1 MLYSQPEIIAHFFD
15 LLKQDGQRYSKKSLT
30 IAKKATPGTVVLTE
44 TSDGQRIET
53 TAKPGDWLVENQT
66 ATKEHYLVSEATF
79 TKKYKLRQALGEGW
93 GSFESLIQVYA
104 LKVQEKDLAPL
115 GNPTQLEF
123 QGPREKTV
131 LIHPGDYLVI
141 PMDQSEAYR
150 ITAKEF
156 EETYVPI
163 KEPK

>member
-1 MLYSQPEIIAHFFD
+1 MLFSQHEIIAHFFD
-15 LLKQDGQRYSKKSLT
+15 LIKRDGKHYSKKSLT
-30 IAKKATPGTVVLTE
+30 IAKKATPGTLVLTE
-44 TSDGQRIET
+44 TSDGQRIQT
-53 TAKPGDWLVENQT
+53 IAKPGDWLVENQT
-66 ATKEHYLVSEATF
+66 ATQEHYLVSQATF

-104 LKVQEKDLAPL
+104 LKVQEKDL
-115 GNPTQLEF
+115 GTFGDPTRLEF

-141 PMDQSEAYR
+141 PVDQSEAYR

-163 KEPK
+163 KEPR

>member
-1 MLYSQPEIIAHFFD
+1 MLFSQHEIIAHFFD
-15 LLKQDGQRYSKKSLT
+15 LIKRKGQRYSKKSLT
-30 IAKKATPGTVVLTE
+30 IAKKATPGTLVLTE

-53 TAKPGDWLVENQT
+53 IAKPGDWLVENQT
-66 ATKEHYLVSEATF
+66 ATQEHYLVCQATF

-104 LKVQEKDLAPL
+104 LKVQEKDLAPF

-141 PMDQSEAYR
+141 PVDQSEAYR

-163 KEPK
+163 KEPR

>member
-1 MLYSQPEIIAHFFD
+1 MLYSQLEIIAHFFD
-15 LLKQDGQRYSKKSLT
+15 LLERDGQCYSKKSLT
-30 IAKKATPGTVVLTE
+30 LAKKATPGVVVLTE
-44 TSDGQRIET
+44 TSDRQRIET
-53 TAKPGDWLVENQT
+53 IAKPGDWLVENQT
-66 ATKEHYLVSEATF
+66 AAKEHYLVSEATF
-79 TKKYKLRQALGEGW
+79 RKKYQLRQALGEGW
-93 GSFESLIQVYA
+93 GSFQSLIPVYA
-104 LKVQEKDLAPL
+104 LKVQQKDLAPF

-156 EETYVPI
+156 EETYLPV
-163 KEPK
+163 KEPE

>member
-15 LLKQDGQRYSKKSLT
+15 LLKQGGQLYSKKSLT
-30 IAKKATPGTVVLTE
+30 IAKKATLGAVVLTE

-53 TAKPGDWLVENQT
+53 IAKPGDWLVENQT
-66 ATKEHYLVSEATF
+66 TTKEHYLVSDATF
-79 TKKYKLRQALGEGW
+79 TKKYQLKEALGEGW
-93 GSFESLIQVYA
+93 GSFQSLIQVYA
-104 LKVQEKDLAPL
+104 LKVQENELAVF
-115 GNPTQLEF
+115 GNPKQLEF
-123 QGPREKTV
+123 QGPREKSV

-141 PMDQSEAYR
+141 PVDQSEAYR

-163 KEPK
+163 KVPK

>member
-1 MLYSQPEIIAHFFD
+1 MLFSQLEIIAHFFD
-15 LLKQDGQRYSKKSLT
+15 LLKREGERYSKKSLT
-30 IAKKATPGTVVLTE
+30 IAKKAIPGTVVLTE

-66 ATKEHYLVSEATF
+66 ATQEHYLVSDATF
-79 TKKYKLRQALGEGW
+79 TKKYQLRQAIGEGW
-93 GSFESLIQVYA
+93 GSFESLVPVYA
-104 LKVQEKDLAPL
+104 LQVRKEDLAYF

-123 QGPREKTV
+123 QGPREKSV

-141 PMDQSEAYR
+141 PVDQTEAYR
-150 ITAKEF
+150 INAKEF
-156 EETYVPI
+156 EETYVPV

>member
-1 MLYSQPEIIAHFFD
+1 MIYSQHEIIAHFFD
-15 LLKQDGQRYSKKSLT
+15 LLKRDGRRYSKKSLT

-66 ATKEHYLVSEATF
+66 ATKEHYLVSDSTF
-79 TKKYKLRQALGEGW
+79 QKKYQLRQALGEGW
-93 GSFESLIQVYA
+93 GSFQSLGQVYA
-104 LKVQEKDLAPL
+104 LKVQKKDFAHFGDL
-115 GNPTQLEF
+115 QKLEF
-123 QGPREKTV
+123 QGPREKSV
-131 LIHPGDYLVI
+131 LLLPGDYLVI
-141 PMDQSEAYR
+141 PVDQTEAYR

>member
-1 MLYSQPEIIAHFFD
+1 MLFSQHEIIAHFFD
-15 LLKQDGQRYSKKSLT
+15 LIKRHGQRYSKKSLT
-30 IAKKATPGTVVLTE
+30 IAKKATPGTLILTE

-53 TAKPGDWLVENQT
+53 IAKPGDWLVENQT
-66 ATKEHYLVSEATF
+66 ATQEHYLVSQATF

-104 LKVQEKDLAPL
+104 LKVQEKDLAPF
-115 GNPTQLEF
+115 GNPTQFEF
-123 QGPREKTV
+123 QGPREKSV

-141 PMDQSEAYR
+141 PVDQTEAYR

-156 EETYVPI
+156 GETYVPV

>member
-1 MLYSQPEIIAHFFD
+1 MMYSQPEVITHFFE
-15 LLKQDGQRYSKKSLT
+15 LLKREGRRYSKKSLT
-30 IAKKATPGTVVLTE
+30 KAKKATPGTVVLTE

-53 TAKPGDWLVENQT
+53 IAKPGDWLIENQT
-66 ATKEHYLVSEATF
+66 ASEEHYLVSEATF
-79 TKKYKLRQALGEGW
+79 NKKYQIRQALGEGW
-93 GSFESLIQVYA
+93 GSFQSLIQVYA
-104 LKVQEKDLAPL
+104 LKIEEKHLSCFGDS
-115 GNPTQLEF
+115 TRLEF

-141 PMDQSEAYR
+141 PVDQSEAYR
-150 ITAKEF
+150 ITSKEF

>member
-1 MLYSQPEIIAHFFD
+1 MLYSQQEIIAHFFD
-15 LLKQDGQRYSKKSLT
+15 LLKRDGKRYSKKSLT
-30 IAKKATPGTVVLTE
+30 IAKKATPGTLVLTE

-53 TAKPGDWLVENQT
+53 IAKPGDWLVENQT
-66 ATKEHYLVSEATF
+66 ATQEHYLVSEATF
-79 TKKYKLRQALGEGW
+79 SKKYKLRQALGEGW

-104 LKVQEKDLAPL
+104 LKIQEKDLVTF
-115 GNPTQLEF
+115 GDSTRLEF

-141 PMDQSEAYR
+141 PVDQSEAYR

-163 KEPK
+163 KEPR

>member
-15 LLKQDGQRYSKKSLT
+15 LLKREGQRYSKKSLT
-30 IAKKATPGTVVLTE
+30 IAKKAIPGTVVLTE
-44 TSDGQRIET
+44 TSDRQRIET

-79 TKKYKLRQALGEGW
+79 TKKYQLRQAIGEGW
-93 GSFESLIQVYA
+93 GSFQSLIQVYA

-131 LIHPGDYLVI
+131 HIHPGDYLVI
-141 PMDQSEAYR
+141 PVDQTEAYR

-156 EETYVPI
+156 EETYVPV

>member
-30 IAKKATPGTVVLTE
+30 IAKKATPGSVVLTE

-66 ATKEHYLVSEATF
+66 ATKEHYLVTEATF
-79 TKKYKLRQALGEGW
+79 TKKYQLRQALGDGW
-93 GSFESLIQVYA
+93 GSFQSMVPVYA
-104 LKVQEKDLAPL
+104 LKVGEKDLEPF
-115 GNPTQLEF
+115 GNPNQLEF
-123 QGPREKTV
+123 QGPREKSV
-131 LIHPGDYLVI
+131 FIHPGDHLVI
-141 PMDQSEAYR
+141 PVDQSEAYR

-156 EETYVPI
+156 EETYVSI
-163 KEPK
+163 KESK